1 MKAFHD
7 SRDIRYRTPYGAI
20 TPGDTVLLRLDVWD
34 APGAHVALRTWVDGV
49 GEALYDMAPIEAG
62 ADGLPAGATRYE
74 AALTPEETGGI
85 WYHFV
90 ITQPDGFCLRYG
102 ALDGRYGGAGQMR
115 DWEPPSFLL
124 TVYDPNELDRI
135 VKEIFDGTNLI
146 MRPPAEMMVGF
157 LRNETTAREFVEA
170 LKTLRENCAPEAFQ
184 RSLNLL
190 GSYKQSQLFALLAG
204 APASEAAMLTPPV
217 NYHLD
222 PSKGGLAKGR
232 LWAAAL
238 LQMLSS
244 KNPIARTD
252 DLLRPTGTLL
262 HTEIVE
268 GHEDADCEVIVE
280 NALDIHRTLPSLFE
294 AGSVEGFAIND
305 DVFGVW
311 RRGEDGTAVCLLV
324 NASLR
329 TAYDVPV
336 PMVAEYVSDV
346 LSGYGVRVVDA
357 AEAGKL
363 PSDIPTASRYALM
376 HLYQLGTA
384 ILYFHPKQR
393 LQREMPAGVGVLEHI
408 TSLPMDNGKPEE
420 APEPEVKAPA
430 IAETTE
436 QVDEID
442 TEDEEDVVVAMPENP
457 GTLGASAFAF
467 VDWLAQAG
475 VRYWQVLPVNPTDE
489 YGSPYAGIS
498 AFAGNVRL
506 LEGDL
511 DDFNDY
517 DDYDDMPEYQE
528 FCQREADWLEPYA
541 AFMAI
546 RDHVGKGIPWQE
558 WPERYRTFKPDV
570 LGKGKKLPAR
580 AEKWR
585 RAQFEFECQWK
596 ELRAYAN
603 ERGVQ
608 IVGDMP
614 IYVSADSSDVWA
626 NPDIFQ
632 LDADGNPTSVAG
644 CPPDAFAVE
653 GQIWGNP
660 VYDWAALAES
670 GYAWWL
676 RRLER
681 AFDLYDIVRLDHFI
695 GFSRYYSIPI
705 GEKATKGTYYPGP
718 GMDFFNAAYAKFGPL
733 PLIAED
739 LGMIT
744 PAVRTLVAACGFPG
758 MDIVQFVDG
767 NDPLSGYQPRP
778 EKIAYTGT
786 HDNQTLVGY
795 AQARYADQDAQEVAA
810 KLMQGVAS
818 CNAPVVVFPLQDLL
832 GLDDKARMN
841 IPGTSK
847 GNWIWQAKRNDVEA
861 ALETTREL
869 VNLHK

>member
-20 TPGDTVLLRLDVWD
+20 TPGTAVSLRLDVWD
-34 APGAHVALRTWVDGV
+34 APGAHVALRTWVDGM
-49 GEALYDMAPIEAG
+49 GETLYDMAPAEDD
-62 ADGLPAGATRYE
+62 ADSSAAGATRYE
-74 AALTPEETGGI
+74 VSLTPEETGGI

-124 TVYDPNELDRI
+124 TVYDPNALDHI

-157 LRNETTAREFVEA
+157 LRNETTAREFVEV

-204 APASEAAMLTPPV
+204 APASEAAMLIPPV

-222 PSKGGLAKGR
+222 PAKGGMAKGR

-252 DLLRPTGTLL
+252 DLLRPTGALL

-294 AGSVEGFAIND
+294 TGSVEGFAMND
-305 DVFGVW
+305 DVFGIW
-311 RRGEDGTAVCLLV
+311 RHGEDGTAVCLLV

-329 TAYDVPV
+329 NDYDIPV
-336 PMVAEYVSDV
+336 PMVAECVSDV
-346 LSGYGVRVVDA
+346 LSGYGVRIVDA
-357 AEAGKL
+357 AEVGEL
-363 PSDIPTASRYALM
+363 PNGILETNQYAM
-376 HLYQLGTA
+376 AHLYQLGTA

-408 TSLPMDNGKPEE
+408 TSLPMDDGEPEE
-420 APEPEVKAPA
+420 AAEPKVEAA
-430 IAETTE
+430 ATAESAE

-442 TEDEEDVVVAMPENP
+442 AEDEEDVVVAMPKNP
-457 GTLGASAFAF
+457 GTLGAAAFAF
-467 VDWLAQAG
+467 VDWLAEAG
-475 VRYWQVLPVNPTDE
+475 VHYWQVLPVNPTDE
-489 YGSPYAGIS
+489 HGSPYAGIS

-506 LEGDL
+506 LEGGL
-511 DDFNDY
+511 DDF
-517 DDYDDMPEYQE
+517 DDFADMPEYQE
-528 FCQREADWLEPYA
+528 FCAREADWLEPYA

-546 RDHVGKGIPWQE
+546 REHVGEGISWQE

-626 NPDIFQ
+626 NPEIFQ
-632 LDADGNPTSVAG
+632 LDADGNPASVAG

-660 VYDWAALAES
+660 VYDWAALKES

-681 AFDLYDIVRLDHFI
+681 AFDLYDVVRLDHFI
-695 GFSRYYSIPI
+695 GFSRYYSIPV
-705 GEKATKGTYYPGP
+705 GEKATKGTYHPGP
-718 GMDFFNAAYAKFGPL
+718 GMDFFNAAHAKFGPL

-795 AQARYADQDAQEVAA
+795 AETRYAEMDAQEVAA
-810 KLMQGVAS
+810 KLMQRVAA

-869 VNLHK
+869 VELHK